1 MNLTDFAFKNRRI
14 VYFLI
19 LILSLGGIVAFN
31 VLSKLEDPEII
42 VKRAVV
48 VTGYPGASPNQV
60 ELEVTKVLED
70 EIRTMG
76 DLEKVTS
83 RSLANYSEIQITLET
98 TVKDADVEQKWD
110 ILRRKVDRA
119 SLKLPAGAYSPV
131 VVDDFGDIYGIFY
144 AMTADGYS
152 YEEMNDFAEKIKR
165 DLLTVKGVRRV
176 QLNGIQDY
184 AVYVE
189 MHPAK
194 MANLGVL
201 PAEILLTMQGQD
213 KVAYAGYFEDDD
225 NRIKLEVANSF
236 ESIDDIKS
244 VIIKGHE
251 QDMFRIQD
259 IATVEKRMKTPIDKK
274 MYYNRNPS
282 IGISVSME
290 DGDNIVELGKRVES
304 KLADTKQELPI
315 GIDFHKVF
323 YQPDKVNTAI
333 WQFMSNLAQS
343 IIIVIAVLL
352 FTMGF
357 RSGILIG
364 KGLIY
369 TILSSFVVLFI
380 LGGTLQRVSLASI
393 IVAMGML
400 VDNAIVVVDGILV
413 DLNKGMEREKAMRNT
428 AKKTALPLL
437 GATLI
442 AIISFLP
449 IFFSPDTAGTYT
461 RDLFIV
467 LTVTLLFSWVFA
479 LTQIPLGAAKK
490 LFPEKKDKDGNTK
503 KPYSSFIYRVFKNVL
518 NRAFRLRTVTIG
530 IAVILLVIALYSH
543 RFVKKAFFPDF
554 TYNQVYVEY
563 KLPETRK
570 IERVEADLN
579 EISDYLNSIEG
590 VTNITMSLGGTPT
603 RYNLVRTISENTK
616 SYGELIV
623 DFKDYKTMRSLKD
636 QIQLHLTQH
645 YPEAKAR
652 VRLYNLIVNSNYSV
666 EALFKGNDVAVLR
679 SLADQA
685 KDIMIESPYSLNVTD
700 DWEPQGKLLTV
711 DYNQNKGRRVGINRG
726 EVATSL
732 LMATD
737 GAPVSTYYEGNKQL
751 PIIVKSVEPDGS
763 RIKDLKDVPVWSML
777 PNLEVDKEDIK
788 LIFSGSKSI
797 DDVKKSMFSS
807 SPLSSVSNNIDI
819 NSLEEVIRRHNGSR
833 AIMAQSDPLPGYNAN
848 MLFKDVKP
856 KIEQIEL
863 PTGYSLEWYGEQYDQ
878 QSAMK
883 YIIMYTPI
891 AFILI
896 ILILIALFNSY
907 AKMFAIILCLPFAMI
922 GVIPGLLITGKEFGF
937 VAIVGVIGLSGMLI
951 KNGVVLIDSI
961 SSEIEEGTSPFKA
974 VFDSAIARF
983 RPVMM
988 ASLTT
993 ILGMIPLIPDPMFG
1007 SLAVTIMFGL
1017 LIGTLVTLV
1026 LLPMFYTIFF
1036 KIKPIHD
1043 YKGE

>member
-1 MNLTDFAFKNRRI
+1 MNITDFALENKRI

-19 LILSLGGIVAFN
+19 LILSLGGIVSFYF
-31 VLSKLEDPEII
+31 LSKLEDPEIT

-48 VTGYPGASPNQV
+48 VTGYPGATPNQV

-83 RSLANYSEIQITLET
+83 RSLSNYSEIQITLET
-98 TVKDADVEQKWD
+98 TVKDDEVQQKWD
-110 ILRRKVDRA
+110 VLRRKVDRA

-144 AMTADGYS
+144 AMTAHGYS
-152 YEEMNDFAEKIKR
+152 YEEMSDFAEKIKR
-165 DLLTVKGVRRV
+165 DLLTVEGVRRV

-189 MHPAK
+189 LHPAK

-201 PAEILLTMQGQD
+201 PAEVLLTMQAQD
-213 KVAYAGYFEDDD
+213 KVAYAGYFEDED
-225 NRIKLEVANSF
+225 NRIKLEVADSFNSL
-236 ESIDDIKS
+236 DDIRN

-259 IATVEKRMKTPIDKK
+259 IATVEKREKRPIDKK
-274 MYYNRNPS
+274 MYYNGQES
-282 IGISVSME
+282 IGISISME
-290 DGDNIVELGKRVES
+290 DGDNIVDLGKRVEA
-304 KLADTKQELPI
+304 KLAVTKQELPI

-323 YQPDKVNTAI
+323 YQPEKVNSSI

-393 IVAMGML
+393 IIAMGML
-400 VDNAIVVVDGILV
+400 VDNAIVIIDGILV
-413 DLNKGMEREKAMRNT
+413 DLNKGVERKLALRNT

-449 IFFSPDTAGTYT
+449 IFLSPDTAGTYV

-467 LTVTLLFSWVFA
+467 LAVTLLFSWVFA
-479 LTQIPLGAAKK
+479 LTQIPLGAEKRIFAA
-490 LFPEKKDKDGNTK
+490 KKDKNGNSK
-503 KPYSSFIYRVFKNVL
+503 KANSSMVYRIFRTVL
-518 NRAFRLRTVTIG
+518 TRAFRLRRVA
-530 IAVILLVIALYSH
+530 IAIAILLLLISLYSY
-543 RFVKKAFFPDF
+543 RYLKQAFFPDF
-554 TYNQVYVEY
+554 TYDQVYIEY

-570 IERVEADLN
+570 IEKVEADLT
-579 EISDYLNSIEG
+579 EISNYLKSIDG
-590 VTNITMSLGGTPT
+590 VTNITMCLGGTPT
-603 RYNLVRTISENTK
+603 RYNLVRTISENSK

-623 DFKDYKTMRSLKD
+623 DFKDYQTMRSLKD
-636 QIQLHLTQH
+636 EIQTYLITH

-652 VRLYNLIVNSNYSV
+652 VKLYNLIVNSNYSV
-666 EALFKGNDVAVLR
+666 EAQFRGNDLAVLR
-679 SLADQA
+679 DLANQA
-685 KDIMIESPYSLNVTD
+685 KDIMRQSPYAINITD
-700 DWEPQGKLLTV
+700 DLEPQGKLLTV
-711 DYNQNKGRRVGINRG
+711 DYNQNKGRRLGIDRT

-751 PIIVKSVEPDGS
+751 PIIVKSVEADGS

-777 PNLEVDKEDIK
+777 PNLEIDKEDIK
-788 LIFSGSKSI
+788 LTLSGAKSLDDIKASIFK
-797 DDVKKSMFSS
+797 S
-807 SPLSSVSNNIDI
+807 SPLSSVSNDIKI
-819 NSLEEVIRRHNGSR
+819 NSLEEVVRRHNGSR
-833 AIMAQSDPLPGYNAN
+833 AIMAQCDPLPGYSADK
-848 MLFKDVKP
+848 LFKDVKP
-856 KIEQIEL
+856 KIEEIEL
-863 PTGYSLEWYGEQYDQ
+863 PAGYSLEWYGEQYDQ
-878 QSAMK
+878 KSAMK
-883 YIIMYTPI
+883 YIIMFTPV
-891 AFILI
+891 AFVLI

-907 AKMFAIILCLPFAMI
+907 AKMFTIILCLPFAMI

-961 SSEIEEGTSPFKA
+961 SYEIKQGKDPFKA
-974 VFDSAIARF
+974 VYDSAIARF

-1017 LIGTLVTLV
+1017 LVGTLITLI
-1026 LLPMFYTIFF
+1026 LLPLLYTIFYN
-1036 KIKPIHD
+1036 IKPVRS

>member
-1 MNLTDFAFKNRRI
+1 MNLTDFAFKNKRI
-14 VYFLI
+14 INFLI
-19 LILSLGGIVAFN
+19 LILSLGGIVSFIFI
-31 VLSKLEDPEII
+31 SKLEDPEIT

-48 VTGYPGASPNQV
+48 VTGYPGANPNQV

-83 RSLANYSEIQITLET
+83 RSLANYSEIHITLET
-98 TVKDADVEQKWD
+98 TVKDDEVDQKWD
-110 ILRRKVDRA
+110 ILRRKVERA

-201 PAEILLTMQGQD
+201 PAEILLTVQGQD
-213 KVAYAGYFEDDD
+213 KVSYAGYFEDND

-236 ESIDDIKS
+236 TSLDDIRN

-259 IATVEKRMKTPIDKK
+259 IASVEKRAKSPTDKK
-274 MYYNRNPS
+274 MYYNGSES
-282 IGISVSME
+282 IGISISME
-290 DGDNIVELGKRVES
+290 DGDNIVNLGKRVEA
-304 KLADTKQELPI
+304 KLDVTKQELPI

-323 YQPDKVNTAI
+323 YQPEKVNTSI
-333 WQFMSNLAQS
+333 WQFMSNLVQS
-343 IIIVIAVLL
+343 ILIVIAVLL

-357 RSGILIG
+357 KSGILIG

-369 TILSSFVVLFI
+369 TILSSFVVLFV

-413 DLNKGMEREKAMRNT
+413 DLERGVERKQAMRNT

-437 GATLI
+437 GATMI

-467 LTVTLLFSWVFA
+467 LAVTLLFSWVFA
-479 LTQIPLGAAKK
+479 LTQIPLGADKK
-490 LFPEKKDKDGNTK
+490 LFPAKKDKDGKSK
-503 KPYSSFIYRVFKNVL
+503 KANSSFIYRIFKQVL
-518 NRAFRLRTVTIG
+518 NKAFRLRTVTIG
-530 IAVILLVIALYSH
+530 IAVLLLVISLYSY
-543 RFVKKAFFPDF
+543 RFVKQAFFPDF
-554 TYNQVYVEY
+554 TYNQVYIEY

-579 EISDYLNSIEG
+579 EISSYLDSIEG

-603 RYNLVRTISENTK
+603 RYNLVRTISENSK

-636 QIQLHLTQH
+636 EIQTHLTQH

-679 SLADQA
+679 NLANQA
-685 KDIMIESPYSLNVTD
+685 KEIMQESPYSLNTTD

-711 DYNQNKGRRVGINRG
+711 DYNQSKGRRVGIDRG
-726 EVATSL
+726 ELAMSL

-737 GAPVSTYYEGNKQL
+737 GAPVSTYYEGNRQL

-777 PNLEVDKEDIK
+777 PNLEVDNEEMK
-788 LIFSGSKSI
+788 LIFSGAKSL
-797 DDVKKSMFSS
+797 DDLKKSLFRS

-819 NSLEEVIRRHNGSR
+819 KSLEEVIRRHNGSR
-833 AIMAQSDPLPGYNAN
+833 AIMAQCDPLPGCSTDLLY
-848 MLFKDVKP
+848 KDVKS
-856 KIEQIEL
+856 KIEQIQL
-863 PTGYSLEWYGEQYDQ
+863 PPGYSLEWYGEQYDQ
-878 QSAMK
+878 KSAMK
-883 YIIMYTPI
+883 YIIMFTPI
-891 AFILI
+891 AFVLI
-896 ILILIALFNSY
+896 ILILIALFNSMR
-907 AKMFAIILCLPFAMI
+907 KCL
-922 GVIPGLLITGKEFGF
+922 LL
-937 VAIVGVIGLSGMLI
+937 
-951 KNGVVLIDSI
+951 
-961 SSEIEEGTSPFKA
+961 SSA
-974 VFDSAIARF
+974 Y
-983 RPVMM
+983 
-988 ASLTT
+988 
-993 ILGMIPLIPDPMFG
+993 
-1007 SLAVTIMFGL
+1007 
-1017 LIGTLVTLV
+1017 
-1026 LLPMFYTIFF
+1026 LLP
-1036 KIKPIHD
+1036 
-1043 YKGE
+1043 